1 MNINDLILN
10 APEDVKTTFV
20 SKTYPKGSHILLPE
34 DTNTSL
40 YLMIKGLA
48 EVYQYAINGML
59 ISIYEYREN
68 SCFGEVELFCKARSA
83 FGVLAVEE
91 CHVIKVKEDGVR
103 RWLESD
109 PQFCEFLLQQMAQKI
124 GDNCDAYLRLS
135 TLTLYERVLTCILHH
150 ERMGTLMK
158 LTKEHLATEVCAPLR
173 SVNRVLAKCKE
184 EGLIDYKKHHFH
196 VMDLKQLED
205 RVESLK

>member
-1 MNINDLILN
+1 MDIKDLTKN
-10 APEDVKTTFV
+10 ASEEVKAYFI
-20 SKTYPKGSHILLPE
+20 SKTYPRGSHILLPE

-40 YLMIKGLA
+40 YLMITGLA
-48 EVYQYAINGML
+48 EVYQYAVNGML
-59 ISIYEYREN
+59 ISIYEYRGN
-68 SCFGEVELFCKARSA
+68 SCFGEVELFCKNRTA

-91 CHVIKVKEDGVR
+91 CHVIKVKEEGVR

-135 TLTLYERVLTCILHH
+135 SLTLHERVLTCILHH
-150 ERMGTLMK
+150 ERTGTLTK

-184 EGLIDYKKHHFH
+184 EGLIIYERHRFY
-196 VMDLKQLED
+196 VTDLQQLED